1 MPKAEYLN
9 TKEVADLLGIS
20 APNLYGWGSDDRR
33 KRRPFFPKSQMARRP
48 NSKDRRLVHQWKKSE
63 VLKFI
68 KEAKRNPHYLLS
80 EHQYEELKAESRQKD
95 QLPPSAFNDFHKKMH
110 QLKQKR
116 MEAVNG

>member
-20 APNLYGWGSDDRR
+20 APHLYGWGSDDRR

-63 VLKFI
+63 ILKFI
-68 KEAKRNPHYLLS
+68 KEAKEKPYYLLS
-80 EHQYEELKAESRQKD
+80 EHQYEELKAENRQKD
-95 QLPPSAFNDFHKKMH
+95 ELPPSAFVEFNKLMFL
-110 QLKQKR
+110 QKQKR
-116 MEAVNG
+116 MEC